1 MFNGLLLLT
10 GLAFMAEWY
19 AVASGKNKLRRV
31 TKPAALLA
39 LLVWFTQ
46 QAAWQGVLW
55 WFGMGL
61 VFSLAGDIFLLLPVQ
76 LFPAGAL
83 SFLTAH
89 IFYIIGL
96 NQTLPAFTW
105 QNLLLVA
112 VVAVI
117 AFLFAQ
123 KFFRSLQRRHSK
135 RLKALIIVYML
146 GITTMLLSALMTPL
160 RPDWPPAAAAW
171 TVSGALLFF
180 ISDSILAWNKFIR
193 PLKRGNLLVMVM
205 YLLGQLGIVTGALL
219 AYGGIQS

>member
-10 GLAFMAEWY
+10 GVAFVAEWV
-19 AVASGKNKLRRV
+19 AVGSGKNKLRRI
-31 TKPAALLA
+31 TKPAAMLA

-46 QAAWQGVLW
+46 QGAWQGVLW

-61 VFSLAGDIFLLLPVQ
+61 VFSLAGDIFLLLPVR

-89 IFYIIGL
+89 VFYIIGL
-96 NQTLPAFTW
+96 NQTPPAVTW
-105 QNLLLVA
+105 QNLLLLA
-112 VVAVI
+112 AVAVI
-117 AFLFAQ
+117 AFLFAR
-123 KFFRSLQRRHSK
+123 KFFRSLKRRHSK

-146 GITTMLLSALMTPL
+146 GISTMLLSALMTPL
-160 RPDWPPAAAAW
+160 RPGWPAAAAAW

-193 PLKRGNLLVMVM
+193 PLKYGNLLVMIT

-219 AYGGIQS
+219 AHSGM

>member
-10 GLAFMAEWY
+10 LAAFLVEWF
-19 AVASGKNKLRRV
+19 AVATESPRLRRIS
-31 TKPAALLA
+31 KPAAMLA

-46 QAAWQGVLW
+46 QGAWQGVLW

-61 VFSLAGDIFLLLPVQ
+61 VLSLIGDIFLLLPVF

-89 IFYIIGL
+89 VFYIVGL
-96 NQTLPAFTW
+96 NQTLPAVTW

-112 VVAVI
+112 AVAVVV
-117 AFLFAQ
+117 FLFAR
-123 KFFRSLQRRHSK
+123 KFFRSLKRRHSK

-146 GITTMLLSALMTPL
+146 GISIMLLSALLTPL
-160 RPDWPPAAAAW
+160 RPGWPTAAAAW
-171 TVSGALLFF
+171 TVTGALLFV
-180 ISDSILAWNKFIR
+180 ISDSTLAWNKFIR
-193 PLKRGNLLVMVM
+193 PLKYGSLLVMVT

-219 AYGGIQS
+219 AFGGI